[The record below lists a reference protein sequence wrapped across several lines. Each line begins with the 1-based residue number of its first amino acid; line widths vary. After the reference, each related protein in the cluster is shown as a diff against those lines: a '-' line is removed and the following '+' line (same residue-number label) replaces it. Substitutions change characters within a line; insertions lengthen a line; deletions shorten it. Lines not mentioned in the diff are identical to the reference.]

1 MPITYKKT
9 TATFTGVISV
19 EDAESLLE
27 WLQKTPGARLDLAAC
42 THLHAANLQVL
53 MAAQPQMAAWP
64 LDTDLKACLLASTGL
79 NTQGKTQ

>member
-1 MPITYKKT
+1 MAITYKKS
-9 TATFTGVISV
+9 TAILAGVISV

-53 MAAQPQMAAWP
+53 MAAQPRMAAWP
-64 LDTDLKACLLASTGL
+64 LDSDLKAWLMASTGL